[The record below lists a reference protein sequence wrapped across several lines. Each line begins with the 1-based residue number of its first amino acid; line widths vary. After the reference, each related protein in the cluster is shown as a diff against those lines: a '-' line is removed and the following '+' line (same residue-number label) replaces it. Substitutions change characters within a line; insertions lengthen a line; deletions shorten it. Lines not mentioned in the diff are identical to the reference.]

1 MSQPKP
7 YPLRMSD
14 EMRSFLQEQADKSGR
29 SLNAEIV
36 KRLQFTIDE
45 DIDSAD
51 GERFKVLEGLDIS
64 PFDRTLPPGTVLI
77 TQKINKARYEPLS
90 DQLREVRELLEDISK
105 EIKNSPR
112 NFDVN
117 HIRPASKDKK

>member
-51 GERFKVLEGLDIS
+51 GERFKILDGVDIA
-64 PFDRTLPPGTVLI
+64 PLDRTLPSGALLI
-77 TQKINKARYEPLS
+77 PRKIKNARYEPLS
-90 DQLREVRELLEDISK
+90 DQLQEMRELLEVIRM
-105 EIKNSPR
+105 EIKNVPHS
-112 NFDVN
+112 FDVD
-117 HIRPASKDKK
+117 HITPASKDK